1 MTTTDVKAM
10 EAMATAASRWVV
22 LKTRVLRL
30 RREREKCESYEPAT
44 FGYDGEP
51 ECWAAGMDGRHGQ
64 NQTALEFS
72 EWCGACQRNQ
82 ARYLYRQYTQK
93 AMAKAQRKLLK
104 GGLA

>member
-51 ECWAAGMDGRHGQ
+51 ECWAA
-64 NQTALEFS
+64 
-72 EWCGACQRNQ
+72 
-82 ARYLYRQYTQK
+82 
-93 AMAKAQRKLLK
+93 
-104 GGLA
+104 